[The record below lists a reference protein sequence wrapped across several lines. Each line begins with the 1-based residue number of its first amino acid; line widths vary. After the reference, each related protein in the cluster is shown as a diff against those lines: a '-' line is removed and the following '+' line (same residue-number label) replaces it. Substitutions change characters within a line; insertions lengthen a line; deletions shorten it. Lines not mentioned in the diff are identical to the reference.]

1 MMRNLIFDNWRHHK
15 SIGEYEHVLAATERV
30 DRQDAASVYS
40 VSELNHLLERG
51 IARLSDRQREV
62 YRMNV
67 IDGMKVSE
75 ISMTLKIGYKSTEH
89 RLGEARKEVRGYLA
103 RMLA

>member
-1 MMRNLIFDNWRHHK
+1 
-15 SIGEYEHVLAATERV
+15 
-30 DRQDAASVYS
+30 
-40 VSELNHLLERG
+40 
-51 IARLSDRQREV
+51 
-62 YRMNV
+62 MNV